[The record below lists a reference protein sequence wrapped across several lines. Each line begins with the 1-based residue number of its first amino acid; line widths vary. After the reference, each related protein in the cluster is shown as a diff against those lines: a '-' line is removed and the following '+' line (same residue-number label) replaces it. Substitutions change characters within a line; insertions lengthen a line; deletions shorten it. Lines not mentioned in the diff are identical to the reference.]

1 MAGPNIDSSKGI
13 ANTIPAF
20 GPGSK
25 TPVADKEN
33 TTELGGAGT
42 VKPTGL
48 PGAPTLND
56 GGGGGDLP
64 SFGGP
69 PVEKESPDELAKKDL
84 LLEAVPT
91 LIEDISDGL
100 GKNTKDTNVSIEKLV
115 NHLLD
120 IGWTPGVLKSMIR
133 KSKLESKEF
142 FEALVKKINS
152 SEDEAIK
159 FLKEKISP
167 QEGALAGAP
176 TEAPLG
182 NLPMGGPAGGPNLPP
197 LAPEESALTSKANI
211 SDVYLDKTFNI
222 REAIMGT
229 KIVVKEGTLQEV
241 PDNTNNVLNNLVV
254 AIRKTKSAINSFED
268 EKLKYAGAIALKRYA
283 MGEEEGDMESD
294 PMGDIGDMGDED
306 MEDEDLGDLGD
317 DEESDDFDKEGVLS
331 GLDAIKDGIKQIED
345 AIKGVES
352 EIEGPGEMGAEEL
365 GLGSDM
371 IDEGEKTVA
380 TAKEILKT
388 AKKDIKGLSDKNKKK
403 DKKKDKKKSKGTK
416 NSKDPMFVAMGGSGK
431 KACEG
436 SGKKEKEEE
445 EEEEEG
451 KEAHESLIKRVK
463 ARLANMRKEKE
474 AQLYPFKDISGPAA
488 KVDNTNAEN
497 ASQQISAINSEI
509 TGQPVTDKDNPT
521 INSELGQKDLPYKQ
535 EGKSTTGKNI
545 PPATSSKISMETAEK
560 TRAHSI
566 KNAVDKAK
574 LSVELAA
581 QQQLKGLL
589 DNPLKRAFVE
599 NMKVAGIPEDTAE
612 AIAHNAFVDG
622 YEANQQVIMKEAFE
636 TFMSKPIDDFVKVA
650 KFTKEHNY
658 KEASALEITED
669 DSREKTGSVNP
680 PLRGAQVSDAKKDTF
695 TKYWEQVGR
704 ERRGF

>member
-13 ANTIPAF
+13 ANTIPSF

-48 PGAPTLND
+48 PGAPTLD
-56 GGGGGDLP
+56 DGGGGGGGDLP
-64 SFGGP
+64 PLGGP
-69 PVEKESPDELAKKDL
+69 PVEKKSPDEQAKEDL

-100 GKNTKDTNVSIEKLV
+100 GKNIKDTNVPIEKLV

-120 IGWTPGVLKSMIR
+120 IGWTPSVLKSMIR

-182 NLPMGGPAGGPNLPP
+182 NLPIGGPTGGPNLPP
-197 LAPEESALTSKANI
+197 SAPEESSLTSKANI

-268 EKLKYAGAIALKRYA
+268 EKLKYAGTIALKRYA
-283 MGEEEGDMESD
+283 MGEKEGDMESD
-294 PMGDIGDMGDED
+294 PMGEEDMGE
-306 MEDEDLGDLGD
+306 EDLGDLGG
-317 DEESDDFDKEGVLS
+317 DEESDSDIDKEEVLS
-331 GLDAIKDGIKQIED
+331 GLDAIKDGIKQVED
-345 AIKGVES
+345 AIKGVEA
-352 EIEGPGEMGAEEL
+352 EIESPDMEMGAGEL
-365 GLGSDM
+365 DLADNM
-371 IDEGEKTVA
+371 LEKGKETIA
-380 TAKEILKT
+380 AAREILKT
-388 AKKDIKGLSDKNKKK
+388 AKKDIKAISGK

-436 SGKKEKEEE
+436 SEKKEKEEE

-474 AQLYPFKDISGPAA
+474 AQLYPFKDISGPAT

-560 TRAHSI
+560 TRVHSI

-658 KEASALEITED
+658 KEASTLEVTED